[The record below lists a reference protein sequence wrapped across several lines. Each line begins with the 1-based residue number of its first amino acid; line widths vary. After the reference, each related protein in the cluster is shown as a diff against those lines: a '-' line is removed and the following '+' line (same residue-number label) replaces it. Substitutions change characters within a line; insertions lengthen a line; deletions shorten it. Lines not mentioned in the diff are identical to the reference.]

1 MTTKGDMMKKTMIRA
16 VLGFSLFFGAWLSAQ
31 GEGNQNGDP
40 AGILKKPIPD
50 KLIVLTFDDGPLSG
64 YTVAAP
70 ILKSHGFGGSFYVCD
85 FDSFQTRKDWYLT
98 FRQMKA
104 MADGGLEIG
113 NHSAGHF
120 SGFGAMMGMEDEL
133 LAHNVP
139 RPKTIAWPLG
149 GAAMTDVPALVSNG
163 YLFARGGYSR
173 PYRPTVDNGFDIPS
187 AGLYNMPDF
196 VKMVRQAVGG
206 KIVVIMYHGVPD
218 MEHPPCSIDPT
229 LFKEQMQYLKDN
241 NYKVIALRDLAEYV
255 DPVKASKL
263 PPTAKE
269 FRESGPVVLA
279 EEVKPYAN
287 SANEL
292 PWFAFPNLA
301 GGQNEKTTIRMTV
314 PYALDVTAIA
324 PVVRLPEGAT
334 IAPKPE
340 VARDFSKPQT
350 YTVTCKDGSETIY
363 TVIVNKVAASTDK
376 DMLEFVLPGAGSI
389 PISSTRI
396 GVSVPMNTDVTK
408 LAPTLTV
415 SPLAQVVPSSG
426 TVRDFTNPQTYT
438 VTAQDGSSQVYTVT
452 VVKSSQ
458 PNTFIWGKAET
469 GNWSDASKWS
479 NNMASGSAPIADGR
493 EDYVLTFNQPG
504 KNDVTNDLADGF
516 LLNQLNLEKKD
527 HGNFTLTG
535 KSLTFAKNTA
545 TGVLPGIIQRFLS
558 QKDGLDV
565 SIKLA
570 SDIHV
575 VAPERCFLGVSGVI
589 SGDHCL
595 IYDGGGTIFDGG
607 SDSNFSVLFITTKGT
622 NTYSGG
628 TIINGGR
635 VLQYCASQP
644 LGTGPVTLNGGQLIC
659 GKMSNPLIVNGG
671 RIAGGSTEW
680 NAPITMNGIA
690 MLDGSASFNQTSGG
704 ISGPG
709 GLTMIGTWSTW
720 SIINRGVVSL
730 YGTNTYTGPTTILK
744 GAIAVKK
751 AVALYNAD
759 STKWTPANII
769 VSKTATLSISAGGPG
784 EFTGEQVGTLLKKL
798 TTSINSNGMMA
809 GSVLC
814 LDVTHTN
821 EPVTVSADI
830 ANSKGAGGGPF
841 IIKKSGAG
849 TLQLSGKNTYSSQT
863 ILESGTLSVA
873 SLNSVV
879 KGKASSSLG
888 APLDIEAGEIV
899 IGEQE
904 KDGECTLVYTGTGE
918 TTDRVMNLAGKNST
932 MTFDQSGSGL
942 FKLTSDLLISGYGTN
957 KTIVLAGDSA
967 GTGEFAG
974 NIANPYDRAGK
985 ATTSLT
991 KSGKGTWSLSGT
1003 NTYTG
1008 STTVKQGT
1016 LSLAN
1021 PSSLSDKTEVSLSE
1035 GAMLDLNFKG
1045 EMRISKLYLDGKLQ
1059 PSGTY
1064 GAARSPKYIK
1074 GQGVLKN

>member
-1 MTTKGDMMKKTMIRA
+1 MQKVMTTLVLVFSLISGA
-16 VLGFSLFFGAWLSAQ
+16 VLSAK
-31 GEGNQNGDP
+31 GRESKVDDP

-64 YTVAAP
+64 YTVCAP
-70 ILKSHGFGGSFYVCD
+70 ILKSFGFGGSFYVCD
-85 FDSFQTRKDWYLT
+85 FDSFKSRKDWYMT
-98 FRQMKA
+98 WRQMKA

-113 NHSAGHF
+113 NHSVGHF
-120 SGFGAMMGMEDEL
+120 SGLEPMLAMEDAL
-133 LAHNVP
+133 LANHG
-139 RPKTIAWPLG
+139 PKPTTITWPLSQ
-149 GAAMTDVPALVSNG
+149 ADMTSVPALVSNG
-163 YLFARGGYSR
+163 YLFARGGYNR

-187 AGLYNMPDF
+187 MASYNMPDF
-196 VKMVRQAVGG
+196 VKMVRQAAGG
-206 KIVVIMYHGVPD
+206 RIVVICYHGVPD
-218 MEHPPCSIDPT
+218 MEHPPCSVDPT
-229 LFKEQMQYLKDN
+229 VFKEQMQYLKDN

-255 DPVKASKL
+255 DPLKAAKL
-263 PPTAKE
+263 PPTTKE
-269 FRESGPVVLA
+269 FKESGTVVLA

-292 PWFAFPNLA
+292 QHFGFPNA
-301 GGQNEKTTIRMTV
+301 PGGQIEKTTISVTV
-314 PYALDVTAIA
+314 PYALDVTAIT
-324 PVVRLPEGAT
+324 PVVRLPDGAS
-334 IAPKPE
+334 IAPGPE
-340 VARDFSKPQT
+340 VARDFSKTQEYT
-350 YTVTCKDGSETIY
+350 LTFKDGSTKIYTVT
-363 TVIVNKVAASTDK
+363 VNKVAASTDK
-376 DMLEFVLPGAGSI
+376 DMLEFVLPGTGSI

-396 GVSVPMNTDVTK
+396 GVSVPINTDVTK
-408 LAPTLTV
+408 LAPTFTA
-415 SPLAQVVPSSG
+415 SPLAKVVPASG
-426 TVRDFTNPQTYT
+426 TLRDFTKPQTYT

-458 PNTFIWGKAET
+458 PNTFTWGKAEA

-479 NNMASGSAPIADGR
+479 DNLASGAAPIADGR
-493 EDYVLTFNQPG
+493 ADYVLTFNQPG
-504 KNDVTNDLADGF
+504 KNNVTHDLADGF
-516 LLNQLNLEKKD
+516 LINQLNLEKKD
-527 HGNFTLTG
+527 LGNFTLTG

-545 TGVLPGIIQRFLS
+545 AGVLPGIIQRFLS
-558 QKDGLDV
+558 QKDGIDV
-565 SIKLA
+565 PIKLA

-575 VAPERCFLGVSGVI
+575 VAPERCFLGVSGAI
-589 SGDHCL
+589 SGDHRL
-595 IYDGGGTIFDGG
+595 IYDGHGTVFDGG
-607 SDSNFSVLFITTKGT
+607 ADSNFSVLFIATKGT

-635 VLQYCASQP
+635 VWQYCKEQP

-671 RIAGGSTEW
+671 RIAGGGTEW
-680 NAPITMNGIA
+680 NAPITLNGIA

-720 SIINRGVVSL
+720 SVINRGVVSL

-751 AVALYNAD
+751 AVALYHAD

-784 EFTGEQVGTLLKKL
+784 EFTGEQVGTLLKNL
-798 TTSINSNGMMA
+798 TTSINNNGMMA

-814 LDVTHTN
+814 LDVTNTH

-841 IIKKSGAG
+841 IIKKSGSG
-849 TLQLSGKNTYSSQT
+849 TLQLSGNNTYSGQT

-879 KGKASSSLG
+879 KGKDSSSLG
-888 APLDIEAGEIV
+888 APTDIEAGEIV
-899 IGEQE
+899 IGEE
-904 KDGECTLVYTGTGE
+904 GKDGECALIYTGTGE
-918 TTDRVMNLAGKNST
+918 TTDRVINLVGKNST
-932 MTFDQSGSGL
+932 LTFDQSGSGL
-942 FKLTSDLLISGYGTN
+942 FKLTSDLWISGYGTD
-957 KTIVLAGDSA
+957 KTIVLTGDSA

-1045 EMRISKLYLDGKLQ
+1045 EMHISKLYLDGKLQ

-1064 GAARSPKYIK
+1064 DAKNAPQFIK
-1074 GQGVLKN
+1074 GKGVLKNQS

>member
-1 MTTKGDMMKKTMIRA
+1 MKEIAKIIPMCVLLVAGVILGRA
-16 VLGFSLFFGAWLSAQ
+16 EPAKVD
-31 GEGNQNGDP
+31 DP
-40 AGILKKPIPD
+40 AGVLKKPIPD

-64 YTVAAP
+64 YTVCAP

-85 FDSFQTRKDWYLT
+85 FDSFKSRKDWYMT
-98 FRQMKA
+98 WRQMKA
-104 MADGGLEIG
+104 MADGGLEVG

-120 SGFGAMMGMEDEL
+120 SGLGAMMGMEDEL
-133 LAHNVP
+133 LSNHVP
-139 RPKTIAWPLG
+139 KPTTITWPLG
-149 GAAMTDVPALVSNG
+149 GAAMTDVPALVSSG

-187 AGLYNMPDF
+187 VGLSNMPDF
-196 VKMVRQAVGG
+196 VKMVRQAAGG
-206 KIVVIMYHGVPD
+206 RIIVIMYHGVPD
-218 MEHPPCSIDPT
+218 MEHPPCSVDPAV
-229 LFKEQMQYLKDN
+229 FKEQMQYLKDN
-241 NYKVIALRDLAEYV
+241 KYKVIALRDLAEYV

-269 FRESGPVVLA
+269 FKDTEPVRLA
-279 EEVKPYAN
+279 EEIKPYAN

-292 PWFAFPNLA
+292 QHFGFPNLP
-301 GGQNEKTTIRMTV
+301 GGQIEKATIRVTV

-324 PVVRLPEGAT
+324 PVVRLPDGAS

-340 VARDFSKPQT
+340 VARDFSKPQE
-350 YTVTCKDGSETIY
+350 YTLTFKDGSATIY

-376 DMLEFVLPGAGSI
+376 DMLEFVMPGAGSI
-389 PISSTRI
+389 PISSTRM
-396 GVSVPMNTDVTK
+396 GVSMPINTDVTK

-415 SPLAQVVPSSG
+415 SPLAQVVPASG
-426 TVRDFTNPQTYT
+426 TPRDFTKPQTYT
-438 VTAQDGSSQVYTVT
+438 VTAQDGSSQVYTVA
-452 VVKSSQ
+452 VVKSGK
-458 PNTFIWGKAET
+458 PNTFTWGKAET
-469 GNWSDASKWS
+469 GNWSDASQWS
-479 NNMASGSAPIADGR
+479 NNLVSGSAPIVDGR
-493 EDYVLTFNQPG
+493 DDYVLTFNQPG
-504 KNDVTNDLADGF
+504 KNDVTHDLADGF
-516 LLNQLNLEKKD
+516 LINQLNLEKKD
-527 HGNFTLTG
+527 HGNISLTG

-545 TGVLPGIIQRFLS
+545 AGVLPGIMQRFLS

-565 SIKLA
+565 PIKLA

-575 VAPERCFLGVSGVI
+575 VSPERCFLAVSGVI
-589 SGDHCL
+589 SGDGRL
-595 IYDGGGTIFDGG
+595 TYDGHGTVFDGG
-607 SDSNFSVLFITTKGT
+607 ADSNFSTLFIATKGT

-635 VLQYCASQP
+635 VLQYCKEQP
-644 LGTGPVTLNGGQLIC
+644 LGTGPVTLNGGQLVC
-659 GKMSNPLIVNGG
+659 GKMTNPLIVNGG

-680 NAPITMNGIA
+680 NAPITLNGIA

-720 SIINRGVVSL
+720 SIINKGVVSL

-769 VSKTATLSISAGGPG
+769 VSKTATLSLSAGGPG
-784 EFTGEQVGTLLKKL
+784 EFTGDQVGRLLKKL

-821 EPVTVSADI
+821 ESVTVSADI

-879 KGKASSSLG
+879 KGKTSSSLG
-888 APLDIEAGEIV
+888 TPTDIEAGEIV
-899 IGEQE
+899 IGEE
-904 KDGECTLVYTGTGE
+904 GKDGECALIYTGTGE
-918 TTDRVMNLAGKNST
+918 TTDRVINLVGKNST

-942 FKLTSDLLISGYGTN
+942 FKLTSDLWISGYGSN
-957 KTIVLAGDSA
+957 KQIALTGDSA
-967 GTGEFAG
+967 GTGDFAG
-974 NIANPYDRAGK
+974 SIVNPYDRAGK

-1003 NTYTG
+1003 NSYTG
-1008 STTVKQGT
+1008 PTTVKQGT
-1016 LSLAN
+1016 LSLTN
-1021 PSSLSDKTEVSLSE
+1021 PRSLSDKTEVSLSE
-1035 GAMLDLNFKG
+1035 DAMLDLNFKG

-1059 PSGTY
+1059 PAGTY
-1064 GAARSPKYIK
+1064 SAANAPKFIK
-1074 GQGVLKN
+1074 GKGVLKNQG